1 MKERHSTVIAG
12 LVLLAAGPNLA
23 AAAHYYEATTTVEGA
38 GLGGGQSS
46 TVRGW
51 VDGPN
56 ARIEFEQS
64 DASGLFTAGSYLL
77 SNDGGETLYVV
88 DPAERTIA
96 AVDLA
101 QIFQSIGAMTE
112 ATGGV
117 VQMEFSDFTSEQLGQ
132 EPGEEIL
139 GFPTTRYRFKTGYT
153 MSIGVLGMRRENR
166 TESEHEFHCTDELD
180 AEGFAVWLRPDRFRT
195 GNEDIDRL
203 IEQQFASVDCLP
215 LRNRSVTT
223 MTSGRRNASTS
234 TTTTEV
240 TTLRED
246 TPPEGAFVLPT
257 GYTETSLIPDLSA
270 IGEAQSPEEEA
281 DAPRR
286 RPRLRDLIGR

>member
-1 MKERHSTVIAG
+1 MKERHSTAIAG
-12 LVLLAAGPNLA
+12 LVMLAAAPNLA
-23 AAAHYYEATTTVEGA
+23 AAAYYYEATTTVEGA
-38 GLGGGQSS
+38 GLGGDQVSA
-46 TVRGW
+46 VRAW

-64 DASGLFTAGSYLL
+64 DASGLFAAGSYLL
-77 SNDGGETLYVV
+77 SNDGGETLHVV
-88 DPAERTIA
+88 DPAEMTIA
-96 AVDLA
+96 EVDLA
-101 QIFQSIGAMTE
+101 QIFQTIGAVTE

-139 GFPTTRYRFKTGYT
+139 GLPTTRYRFKTGYT
-153 MSIGVLGMRRENR
+153 MRIGVLGMRRENR
-166 TESEHEFHCTDELD
+166 SESEHEFHCTDALD

-195 GNEDIDRL
+195 GNEDIDKL
-203 IEQQFASVDCLP
+203 IEQQFATVDCLP

-223 MTSGRRNASTS
+223 MTSGRGNASTS

-246 TPPEGAFVLPT
+246 TAPEGAFVLPA

-270 IGEAQSPEEEA
+270 ISEAQPEEEA
-281 DAPRR
+281 EGPRR